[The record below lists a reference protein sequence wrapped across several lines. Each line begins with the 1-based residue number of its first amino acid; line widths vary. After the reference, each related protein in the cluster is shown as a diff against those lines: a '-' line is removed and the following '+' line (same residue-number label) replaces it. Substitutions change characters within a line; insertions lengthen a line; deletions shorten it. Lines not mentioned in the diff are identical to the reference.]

1 MASSYNRQI
10 NLYINGKQVSNDLK
24 SIRTEM
30 ARLVNEQARMTI
42 GSDEY
47 IRHAQGIRQLR
58 GMIAE
63 HNRQISGISRSWSM
77 ARIGDAFNR
86 YYSMIQAATVA
97 IVGLV
102 LGFKSLVKVFND
114 YEERVDNLSALTGL
128 AGKSLQWLSD
138 RAKELSVSM
147 IAGGVRVKQ
156 SAQDIVDAF
165 TKVGSA
171 RPELLK
177 NKYALSSVT
186 EESIILSLS
195 LIHISEPRRLGMI
208 S

>member
-1 MASSYNRQI
+1 MATSYNRQI

-24 SIRTEM
+24 SIRSEM

-97 IVGLV
+97 VVGLV

-114 YEERVDNLSALTGL
+114 YEERLDNLSALTGL
-128 AGKSLQWLSD
+128 AGKRLQWLSE

-147 IAGGVRVKQ
+147 IAGGVVVKQ

-177 NKYALSSVT
+177 NKYALSSAT
-186 EESIILSLS
+186 EE
-195 LIHISEPRRLGMI
+195 
-208 S
+208 